1 MNKEIIKDEIKWLL
15 EAINEQYESICSH
28 GDKIPLIE
36 FDILME
42 NVRKFYQ
49 NMHILQRLND
59 PVHYAENKAKTTD
72 VLDTGRIAPESQGV
86 NRPQSPKPEQPE
98 ILKTPGITVKI
109 SEPDRVS
116 TKQEVG
122 HEVVN
127 LPLQS
132 SPVQFKPV
140 GLASGRHETSTTS
153 KKSAKSAEIDL
164 FASEEPAF
172 SIKLKDAREK
182 TLGPKIPSERIE
194 NLKSAITITEKFM
207 FINELFDG
215 NLREYNE
222 TVETLNGFKTID
234 QAADFLDL
242 IRKKNFWNTGSNAF
256 KKLQELVERRF

>member
-1 MNKEIIKDEIKWLL
+1 MNKDIIKDEIKWLL
-15 EAINEQYESICSH
+15 EAINEQYETICSH

-36 FDILME
+36 FDIIME
-42 NVRKFYQ
+42 NVRKFYM

-59 PVHYAENKAKTTD
+59 PVHYAENKAKTTEAK
-72 VLDTGRIAPESQGV
+72 DTDRIAPGSPGV
-86 NRPQSPKPEQPE
+86 SHPQSPKAEQPE
-98 ILKTPGITVKI
+98 VLKAPGITVKI

-116 TKQEVG
+116 TKKEVT
-122 HEVVN
+122 HEAGT
-127 LPLQS
+127 LPLQN

-140 GLASGRHETSTTS
+140 GSASGRHETSTTS
-153 KKSAKSAEIDL
+153 KKTSKSPEIDL

-182 TLGPKIPSERIE
+182 SLGPKIPSERIE
-194 NLKSAITITEKFM
+194 NLKSAITINEKFM

-242 IRKKNFWNTGSNAF
+242 MRKKNFWNTGSNAF